1 MALQPDGAAQSVRFP
16 ASAHLQGGINM
27 EYTVFVIDGG
37 YLDESS
43 DTIMIQGVK
52 DHELLG
58 LIRTMTTGQNSFDVV
73 VRPCVEG

>member
-1 MALQPDGAAQSVRFP
+1 
-16 ASAHLQGGINM
+16 M

-52 DHELLG
+52 DHELLW

-73 VRPCVEG
+73 VRHCAIV

>member
-1 MALQPDGAAQSVRFP
+1 
-16 ASAHLQGGINM
+16 M

-58 LIRTMTTGQNSFDVV
+58 LIHTMTTGQNSFDVV

>member
-1 MALQPDGAAQSVRFP
+1 
-16 ASAHLQGGINM
+16 M

-52 DHELLG
+52 DHELRLPDKTA
-58 LIRTMTTGQNSFDVV
+58 LMWWFALV
-73 VRPCVEG
+73 